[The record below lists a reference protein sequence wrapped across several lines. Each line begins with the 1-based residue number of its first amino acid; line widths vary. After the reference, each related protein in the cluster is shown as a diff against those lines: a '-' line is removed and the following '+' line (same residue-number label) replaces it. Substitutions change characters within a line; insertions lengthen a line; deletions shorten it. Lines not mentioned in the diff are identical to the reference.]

1 MFDKGESAMKKYIVE
16 LTSEERKEL
25 NELVSKGKAAA
36 RKITHARVL
45 LQVDES
51 ETGSAWTDKQISEA
65 FGIHTNTAYG
75 IRQRFVE
82 QGLHAALE
90 RKKQDRPS
98 RKRIVDG
105 EIEAHLIALRCGEP
119 PQGRNQW
126 NLRLLADRL
135 VELEIVPSI
144 SHETVRQT
152 LKKMS

>member
-1 MFDKGESAMKKYIVE
+1 MKKYIVE

-51 ETGSAWTDKQISEA
+51 EVGPAWTAKQISEV
-65 FGIHTNTAYG
+65 FGIHTNTVYG

-82 QGLHAALE
+82 QGLYAALE
-90 RKKQDRPS
+90 RRKQDRPS
-98 RKRIVDG
+98 RERIVDG
-105 EIEAHLIALRCGEP
+105 EVEAHLIALRCGEP

-126 NLRLLADRL
+126 NLRLLADKL
-135 VELEIVPSI
+135 VELEIVPGI